1 MGAGMGDRHRR
12 RLDRQLQAMAR
23 RFPAL
28 RGLIAASESRPGV
41 LFRLPLGMLLLIGG
55 FLGFLPVLGFWMAPL
70 GLMILAIDLPV
81 LRPWVSAV
89 IVRFR
94 RRWALWRRGR
104 RNGRR

>member
-1 MGAGMGDRHRR
+1 MDDRHRR

-41 LFRLPLGMLLLIGG
+41 LFRLPLGLLLLIGG

-81 LRPWVSAV
+81 LRPWVSATM
-89 IVRFR
+89 VRFR

-104 RNGRR
+104 RNGPR